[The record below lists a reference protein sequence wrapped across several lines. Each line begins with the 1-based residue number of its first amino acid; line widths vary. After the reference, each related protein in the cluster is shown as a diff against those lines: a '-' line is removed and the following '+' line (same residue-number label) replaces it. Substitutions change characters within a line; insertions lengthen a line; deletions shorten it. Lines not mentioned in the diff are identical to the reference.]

1 MFTYNN
7 LVGDVSLSLVDPLS
21 WELRFLLNSSLAI
34 DLVLTSGDFSE
45 CSDSEFSCSVLTD
58 RPLKAIMYRMIL
70 LLNAKRYQEAILIT
84 PFGLA
89 STLKIVSRLDGK
101 DFFYLP
107 K

>member
-1 MFTYNN
+1 MMFTYNN

-70 LLNAKRYQEAILIT
+70 LLNAKRLSGGNFDYALWLSVDPQNCLEI
-84 PFGLA
+84 GW
-89 STLKIVSRLDGK
+89 KG
-101 DFFYLP
+101 FFLFT
-107 K
+107 